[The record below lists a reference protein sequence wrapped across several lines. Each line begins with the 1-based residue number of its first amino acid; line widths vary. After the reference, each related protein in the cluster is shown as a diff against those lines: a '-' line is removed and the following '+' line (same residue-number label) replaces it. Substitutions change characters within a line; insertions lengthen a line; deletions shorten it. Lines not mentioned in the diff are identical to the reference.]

1 MTGAIIVALLACA
14 ALAFVAQPMRR
25 GPRIDEETPN
35 DAIEEAGARKRSAL
49 VAILDMEEEKALG
62 KLSHGD
68 FTVLRSQY
76 EAEAVA
82 ALKELDAVKREDKDG
97 ELEAEIARLKEAMV
111 CSNCGAITP
120 EGARCSACG
129 AL

>member
-14 ALAFVAQPMRR
+14 ALAFVAQPVRR
-25 GPRIDEETPN
+25 GPRTDEVTLT
-35 DAIEEAGARKRSAL
+35 DAIEDVGARKRSAL

-62 KLSHGD
+62 KLSDGD

-82 ALKELDAVKREDKDG
+82 ALKELDAVRRDAKDG

-111 CSNCGAITP
+111 CSTCGAITP

-129 AL
+129 AP